1 MALDKAGKTDLSI
14 AMARLFVALSIP
26 DTVGDALSTLQ
37 NGVDGARWRPLEN
50 FHITLAFIGEAD
62 RHQFNDA
69 IDALSQIDAPAFDL
83 ALAGAGAFGERKPR
97 AVWAGVKSEPGLVH
111 LQSKVETSLRRAGF
125 ALETRKFT
133 PHVTLAY
140 LKGAR
145 RDDVLQYCA
154 ANELFSAAPFYV
166 QEFHLYSSRLGGG
179 ASHYEIE
186 ASYSLSSSK

>member
-1 MALDKAGKTDLSI
+1 M

-26 DTVGDALSTLQ
+26 DAVREALSTLQ

-69 IDALSQIDAPAFDL
+69 IDALSQIEAPAFDL

-97 AVWAGVKSEPGLVH
+97 ALWAGVKNEPGLAH
-111 LQSKVETSLRRAGF
+111 LQHKVETGLRRAGF
-125 ALETRKFT
+125 ELEARKFT

-140 LKGAR
+140 LKAAR
-145 RDDVLQYCA
+145 RDDVLRYCA
-154 ANELFSAAPFYV
+154 ANELFSAAPFCV
-166 QEFHLYSSRLGGG
+166 REFHLYSSRLGGG

>member
-1 MALDKAGKTDLSI
+1 M

-26 DTVGDALSTLQ
+26 DAVRDALSTLQ
-37 NGVDGARWRPLEN
+37 NGVDGARWRPPEN

-83 ALAGAGAFGERKPR
+83 TLAGAGSFGERKPR
-97 AVWAGVKSEPGLVH
+97 ALWAGVKSEPGLTH
-111 LQSKVETSLRRAGF
+111 LQSKVETGLRRAGF
-125 ALETRKFT
+125 DLEARKFT

-140 LKGAR
+140 LKAAR
-145 RDDVLQYCA
+145 RDDALRYCA
-154 ANELFSAAPFYV
+154 ANALFSTAPFCV
-166 QEFHLYSSRLGGG
+166 REFHLYASHLGAG

>member
-1 MALDKAGKTDLSI
+1 M

-26 DTVGDALSTLQ
+26 DAIRDALSTLQ
-37 NGVDGARWRPLEN
+37 NGVDGARWRPPEN

-62 RHQFNDA
+62 RHRFNDA
-69 IDALSQIDAPAFDL
+69 IDALSQINAPAFDL
-83 ALAGAGAFGERKPR
+83 TLAGTGSFGERKPR
-97 AVWAGVKSEPGLVH
+97 AVWAGVKSEASLAH
-111 LQSKVETSLRRAGF
+111 LQSKVETGLRRAGF
-125 ALETRKFT
+125 DLEARKFT

-140 LKGAR
+140 LKAAR

-154 ANELFSAAPFYV
+154 ANELFSAVPFCV
-166 QEFHLYSSRLGGG
+166 REFHLFSSRLGGG